1 MYYRQSSS
9 NVLRFDMPNACF
21 RVAEPLGFEADEDRT
36 LKISRRRVS
45 FLQREE
51 ADRLIKVLPEHM
63 KPIVRFALATGFCV
77 GEILGV
83 G

>member
-1 MYYRQSSS
+1 MRASGSRSRWASRQTKI
-9 NVLRFDMPNACF
+9 
-21 RVAEPLGFEADEDRT
+21 RT

-51 ADRLIKVLPEHM
+51 ADRLIKALPEHM

>member
-1 MYYRQSSS
+1 MYCDSTCRMRASGSRSRWASRQTKI
-9 NVLRFDMPNACF
+9 
-21 RVAEPLGFEADEDRT
+21 RT

-63 KPIVRFALATGFCV
+63 KPIVRFALATGFCA